1 MHEYRITKY
10 DPDRR
15 DEHGAYP
22 DDDWTAFSDIGRVI
36 GAAVLTREEYDQ
48 VENAY
53 LDAVRIFAEAAGID
67 EFSVRGL
74 ERHGQPTLELQEGQ
88 RLDLADALEV
98 VRGLLR
104 EAGFWCRLEA
114 DGGFVHIG
122 WDYYM
127 YFGATADVSDIIPA
141 VKALDLHIEPGW
153 SSPYHPEEE

>member
-22 DDDWTAFSDIGRVI
+22 DDDWTAFSDIGREFGGV
-36 GAAVLTREEYDQ
+36 VLTVEEYGR

-53 LDAVRIFAEAAGID
+53 LAAVRVFVEAAGID
-67 EFSVRGL
+67 EFFVRGL
-74 ERHGQPTLELQEGQ
+74 ERHGKPALELQEGQ
-88 RLDLADALEV
+88 RLGLAEALDV
-98 VRGLLR
+98 VRGLLG
-104 EAGFWCRLEA
+104 EEGFWCRLEA

-127 YFGATADVSDIIPA
+127 YVGAVADVTSITPA
-141 VKALDLHIEPGW
+141 VEALGLHIEPHW
-153 SSPYHPEEE
+153 SSPYHPDEE